1 MQTVVG
7 RAGIGKHGGARVVY
21 IWRNEYFPAFL
32 IAAYPKN
39 EKANLSKAERNQ
51 LAKMA
56 EAIFARYRR

>member
-1 MQTVVG
+1 MEERGLSTF
-7 RAGIGKHGGARVVY
+7 GATSTSRL
-21 IWRNEYFPAFL
+21 FL